1 MTNRP
6 LGVTLVSIVAW
17 LSGFFQ
23 IIGAIFQILGGLLIT
38 WHAILGWVA
47 LVVGIITLAV
57 GAGLWRGS
65 ATARTIA
72 TIVFTLTI
80 VLEIISVFGDGTLWG
95 AIGGSILPLIGLGM
109 LHTSSANRYFAS

>member
-1 MTNRP
+1 MINRP

-23 IIGAIFQILGGLLIT
+23 TIGAILQILGGLLIT
-38 WHAILGWVA
+38 WQAILGWVA

-57 GAGLWRGS
+57 GVGLWRGS

-72 TIVFTLTI
+72 TIVFVLTI
-80 VLEIISVFGDGTLWG
+80 AIGVISIFGDGTLWG
-95 AIGGSILPLIGLGM
+95 AIVGSILPLIGLGM
-109 LHTSSANRYFAS
+109 LYTSSANRYFGS